1 MTDKQKNEIKKSFLV
16 FLKALI
22 APTVALVSS
31 VLTTLVTGDSIASGA
46 LVGAIC
52 GLAAQFIA

>member
-1 MTDKQKNEIKKSFLV
+1 MTDKQKDDIKKSFLI

-31 VLTTLVTGDSIASGA
+31 VLTTLLTGDSVASGA
-46 LVGAIC
+46 LVGTIC
-52 GLAAQFIA
+52 GLTAQFIS